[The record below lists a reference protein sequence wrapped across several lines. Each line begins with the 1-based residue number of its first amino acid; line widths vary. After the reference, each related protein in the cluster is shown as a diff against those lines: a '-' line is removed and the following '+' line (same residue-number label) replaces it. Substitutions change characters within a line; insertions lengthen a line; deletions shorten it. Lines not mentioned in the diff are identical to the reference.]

1 MMVIITRR
9 YKVVLFY
16 LFVIGF
22 SMNSKARSFYSLR
35 KMASILAASLAGLF
49 LMTNSAL
56 AQSAPVQFEADRVET
71 NQDTGSLIATGNVI
85 LIQDGNELRADRVD
99 YNRQTQ
105 SASASGHVIYKTQ
118 DGAIH
123 MSDTLDLDENFTKI
137 FAEPLI
143 SEIAGGGRFTAATA
157 SGDVET
163 EIKMDSTSFTP
174 CECDFENGES
184 PIWDLRATKSTH
196 DKVTKTIIHENVR
209 MHILGLPVFYMP
221 VLAHPDGSVERR
233 TGFLAPSVQYSSA
246 EGLNTS
252 IPYYKTLGPSADVE
266 VRPHLFQHRG
276 QALHTIYR
284 QKTDDAD
291 VKVNL
296 YTANVATFKKD
307 RENVAAIDA
316 TYETEIGDDWQ
327 VKAQIQRS
335 SQDTFLRRYGF
346 RSSYDL
352 NSKVKAERIKDD
364 RYYLVEASDYQGLR
378 KNDTPDKE
386 PSILPYIY
394 YEKYQDGFR
403 DGQIMRTELSALQL
417 DNDESHEM
425 VRWSGDVGLYEEY
438 QILDSTF
445 ETEFGIMAS
454 AYDIQNNAG
463 TDKHDGELGQVN
475 PYASFDWRAP
485 LAVYTDTQFVMI
497 EPRFKLTH
505 IAGAD
510 RTDEIP
516 NRDASDFRLDEN
528 NLFMTQRHQGK
539 DYVLPG
545 TRADIGVSALAENS
559 ILGDVTAFAGLSRR
573 LAGKTAAGLTT
584 GNNRNYSDYV
594 ASVTIKPDD
603 SLSLSW
609 SGRADSQDFELNESR
624 TTVNWKYRDTTIDI
638 EHASLAK
645 AHFTSPTDDREQLSA
660 SIQQEFGDGWIG
672 KAIQSWD
679 LSKGKTRRDDTRFTL
694 AWTGGFQDCLTLSL
708 DYQRDST
715 SDRDIPRKDEIFL
728 VLNFKYL
735 GAISQRDFTKD

>member
-1 MMVIITRR
+1 MISTAR
-9 YKVVLFY
+9 LFSS
-16 LFVIGF
+16 FGTFKSGVAACVIGLLWL
-22 SMNSKARSFYSLR
+22 SNGAW
-35 KMASILAASLAGLF
+35 
-49 LMTNSAL
+49 
-56 AQSAPVQFEADRVET
+56 AQSVPVQFEADRVET
-71 NQDTGSLIATGNVI
+71 NQETGSLTATGNVI

-99 YNRQTQ
+99 YNRQTE
-105 SASASGHVIYKTQ
+105 SASASGHVIYKTE

-123 MSDTLDLDENFTKI
+123 MSDTLDLNDDFKQL

-143 SEIAGGGRFTAATA
+143 SEIAGGGRFTASKA
-157 SGDVET
+157 SGDVDT

-221 VLAHPDGSVERR
+221 VLAHPDGTVKRR
-233 TGFLAPSVQYSSA
+233 TGFLAPTVQYSSA
-246 EGLNTS
+246 QGFNTS

-266 VRPHLFQHRG
+266 FRPHLFQHRG
-276 QALHTIYR
+276 QALETIYR

-291 VKVNL
+291 INVNL

-316 TYETEIGDDWQ
+316 TYDTEIGDDWQ
-327 VKAQIQRS
+327 VSAQLQRS

-346 RSSYDL
+346 RSSYDMT
-352 NSKVKAERIKDD
+352 SKIKAERIKDD

-378 KNDTPDKE
+378 STDTPDKE

-403 DGQIMRTELSALQL
+403 DGQTIRTELSALQL
-417 DNDESHEM
+417 DNDESFEM
-425 VRWSGDVGLYEEY
+425 VRWSGDVGIYEEY
-438 QILDSTF
+438 QVFDSTLNA
-445 ETEFGIMAS
+445 EFGVMAS
-454 AYDIQNNAG
+454 AYDIQNTAG
-463 TDKHDGELGQVN
+463 TDKHEGELGQVN

-485 LAVYTDTQFVMI
+485 IAVYTDSQFVMI

-545 TRADIGVSALAENS
+545 TRADIGVSALAEDS
-559 ILGDVTAFAGLSRR
+559 LLGDVTAFAGLSRR
-573 LAGKTAAGLTT
+573 LAGKTTAGLTT

-594 ASVTIKPDD
+594 ASVTIKPHNG
-603 SLSLSW
+603 LSLSW

-624 TTVNWKYRDTTIDI
+624 TTIYWDYRDTSIDL

-660 SIQQEFGDGWIG
+660 SIEQKFNDGWIG
-672 KAIQSWD
+672 KASQNWD
-679 LSKGKTRRDDTRFTL
+679 LSKGKTRRDKTRFTL

-708 DYQRDST
+708 DYQRDAST
-715 SDRDIPRKDEIFL
+715 DRDIPRKDEIFL

>member
-1 MMVIITRR
+1 MISKTRLSSFLGT
-9 YKVVLFY
+9 YKISAAACFTALF
-16 LFVIGF
+16 F
-22 SMNSKARSFYSLR
+22 
-35 KMASILAASLAGLF
+35 MANNAI
-49 LMTNSAL
+49 
-56 AQSAPVQFEADRVET
+56 AQSLPVQFEADRVET
-71 NQDTGSLIATGNVI
+71 NQETGSLIATGNVI

-99 YNRQTQ
+99 YNRQNE
-105 SASASGHVIYKTQ
+105 SASATGHVIYKTQ

-123 MSDTLDLDENFTKI
+123 MSDTLDLNDDFKKV

-143 SEIAGGGRFTAATA
+143 SEIAGGGRFTATKA
-157 SGDVET
+157 SGDIDT
-163 EIKMDSTSFTP
+163 EIKMESTSFTP
-174 CECDFENGES
+174 CECDFENGER

-196 DKVTKTIIHENVR
+196 DKVSKTIIHENVR
-209 MHILGLPVFYMP
+209 MHIFGLPVFYIP
-221 VLAHPDGSVERR
+221 VLAHPDGTVKRR
-233 TGFLAPSVQYSSA
+233 TGFLAPAIKYSTK
-246 EGLNTS
+246 EGLETS
-252 IPYYKTLGPSADVE
+252 IPYYKTLGPSADIE
-266 VRPHLFQHRG
+266 FRPHLFQHRG
-276 QALHTIYR
+276 QGLKTIYR
-284 QKTDDAD
+284 QKTDSAD
-291 VKVNL
+291 LNVNL
-296 YTANVATFKKD
+296 YTANVATFKKE
-307 RENVAAIDA
+307 RENVAAIEG
-316 TYETEIGDDWQ
+316 YYNTEIGDDWQ
-327 VKAQIQRS
+327 VKAQLQRA

-352 NSKVKAERIKDD
+352 TSKITAERIKDD

-378 KNDTPDKE
+378 SGDTPDKE

-403 DGQIMRTELSALQL
+403 EGQTLRTEISALQL

-425 VRWSGDVGLYEEY
+425 VRWSGDIGIYEEY
-438 QILDSTF
+438 QLFDSTLDA
-445 ETEFGIMAS
+445 EFGVMAS

-463 TDKHDGELGQVN
+463 TDTHEGELGQVN

-485 LAVYTDTQFVMI
+485 IAVYTDTQFVMV

-545 TRADIGVSALAENS
+545 TRADIGVSALAEDS
-559 ILGDVTAFAGLSRR
+559 VLGDVTAFAGLSRR
-573 LAGKTAAGLTT
+573 LAGETAAGLTT

-594 ASVTIKPDD
+594 ASVTIEPSD

-609 SGRADSQDFELNESR
+609 SGRADSKDFELNESR
-624 TTVNWKYRDTTIDI
+624 TTVSWDYRNTSIDL

-660 SIQQEFGDGWIG
+660 SIEQKFADGWIG
-672 KAIQSWD
+672 KASQNWD
-679 LSKGKTRRDDTRFTL
+679 LSKGKTRRDKTRFTL

-708 DYQRDST
+708 DYQRDT
-715 SDRDIPRKDEIFL
+715 LADRDIPRKDEIFL